1 MPLMYRIP
9 AKVDY
14 SGETYSIPLDLLL
27 TDRNVVLIDE
37 NYLFDD
43 NVSFDSVISRFR
55 NAIPFKLSL
64 FNYYVKGSIEDCL
77 NSQLPF
83 FRTFYNECCKNF
95 NVVEFPTGSS
105 FSNCLINNQSFSS
118 SAISNEPGVITHD
131 GYVASMELFDLNNE
145 SAVYISVNNYNL
157 FFNGFIKTYAERS
170 IDHGVLHDEYNSR
183 AIYFSIQCVVNQTLM
198 TDIRVITFTVRV
210 QEESPA
216 SIILLNRIINS
227 LDELD
232 DDVIVVDTSNPYDID
247 GMGSIIGGG
256 DGSFDNPDDIV
267 KVEFPDLPNIDA
279 VTTGLLTIFNPSLSQ
294 VNALGNYLWS
304 NAFDVD
310 TLKKLFGD
318 PMDAIIGLSIVPVKP
333 SLAGSKTVKIGNV
346 STDISMSYCSRQ
358 FVEKNIGSIAIKKFV
373 GSFMDYAPYT
383 KIQIYLPYI
392 GVRDLNPD
400 DVIGETI
407 TVKYHIDILTGGC
420 AAMISVGSKGVMYQ
434 YNGSC
439 IANVPLT
446 AINYSGAIQNAV
458 SAIGSGITAVVGMA
472 TGAAPL
478 TGVGVAGLATSAAN
492 TALSSKPTIQRSGSM
507 GGSAGLMSVQ
517 QCYLIVTRPRMS
529 VPQQLNKFGGYPAN
543 INAKLSTM
551 KGLTMIDSIILDD
564 IPAMETEKQELLSLL
579 QKGVI
584 F

>member
-1 MPLMYRIP
+1 MYRIP

-14 SGETYSIPLDLLL
+14 LNETYSLPLDLLL
-27 TDRNVVLIDE
+27 TDRNVISIDE
-37 NYLFDD
+37 NYTFDD

-55 NAIPFKLSL
+55 NAIPFKMSL
-64 FNYYVKGSIEDCL
+64 FNYYVQGSIEDCL
-77 NSQLPF
+77 SSQLPF
-83 FRTFYNECCKNF
+83 FRTFYNECCKDF
-95 NVVEFPTGSS
+95 NVVEFPTGGR
-105 FSNCLINNQSFSS
+105 FSNCLINNQLFNSS
-118 SAISNEPGVITHD
+118 LINEEPGTITTPGSYTAVINL
-131 GYVASMELFDLNNE
+131 YDLNHE
-145 SAVYISVNNYNL
+145 SAVYLTVNNYQL
-157 FFNGFIKTYAERS
+157 FFSGQISAYAERS
-170 IDHGVLHDEYNSR
+170 IDHGVLHGEYKGRS
-183 AIYFSIQCVVNQTLM
+183 IFFSIQCVVNQTLM
-198 TDIRVITFTVRV
+198 TDIRAITFTVRV
-210 QEESPA
+210 QEDSAA
-216 SIILLNRIINS
+216 SIIMLNRIINS

-232 DDVIVVDTSNPYDID
+232 DDVIVVDTSNPYDVD
-247 GMGSIIGGG
+247 GTGSVIGGG
-256 DGSFDNPDDIV
+256 DGSYDNPDEIV
-267 KVEFPDLPNIDA
+267 KVEFPDLPDIDA

-333 SLAGSKTVKIGNV
+333 PLAGTKTVKIGNI
-346 STDISMSYCSRQ
+346 STDVSMPYCSRQ
-358 FVEKNIGSIAIKKFV
+358 FVEKTIGSIAIKKYV

-383 KIQIYLPYI
+383 KIQIYLPYV

-400 DVIGETI
+400 DVMGETI

-478 TGVGVAGLATSAAN
+478 TGVGIAGLATSAAN

-507 GGSAGLMSVQ
+507 GGSSGLMSVQ
-517 QCYLIVTRPRMS
+517 QCYLIITRPRMS
-529 VPQQLNKFGGYPAN
+529 VPTNLNRFGGYPAN
-543 INAKLSTM
+543 INAKLSTLT
-551 KGLTMIDSIILDD
+551 GLTMIDSIRLDN

>member
-1 MPLMYRIP
+1 MYKIPL
-9 AKVDY
+9 KVDH
-14 SGETYSIPLDLLL
+14 SSITYDLPLNLLL
-27 TDRNVVLIDE
+27 TDRAITQVNE
-37 NYLFDD
+37 SYAFDD
-43 NVSFDSVISRFR
+43 GISVDSVLSRLFSI
-55 NAIPFKLSL
+55 IPFKFSMYK
-64 FNYYVKGSIEDCL
+64 YYVNGSVEDCL
-77 NSQLPF
+77 DGQLPF
-83 FRTFYNECCKNF
+83 FRRFFNQCINVNFQEFQERNQFTNARLNDEQLTLSLLSVSPGNITEGTYTASIDLRDVNSEGFLTVTCSQYALSFSGTFYIYSE
-95 NVVEFPTGSS
+95 
-105 FSNCLINNQSFSS
+105 
-118 SAISNEPGVITHD
+118 H
-131 GYVASMELFDLNNE
+131 
-145 SAVYISVNNYNL
+145 
-157 FFNGFIKTYAERS
+157 S
-170 IDHGVLHDEYNSR
+170 IDHGEIHDEYNGR
-183 AIYFSIQCVVNQTLM
+183 VVRFFINAGVNSTLQT
-198 TDIRVITFTVRV
+198 DVRV
-210 QEESPA
+210 TSFRIEVNETPA
-216 SIILLNRIINS
+216 TVLTELKTIISS
-227 LDELD
+227 LDEID
-232 DDVIVVDTSNPYDID
+232 DDVIVVDTTNPYDVD
-247 GMGSIIGGG
+247 GTGSVVGGG
-256 DGSFDNPDDIV
+256 DGSYSNPDETEKI
-267 KVEFPDLPNIDA
+267 EFPDLPNIDA

-304 NAFDVD
+304 DAFDLD

-333 SLAGSKTVKIGNV
+333 PLAGSKTVKIGNV
-346 STDISMSYCSRQ
+346 STDVSMPYCSRQ
-358 FVEKNIGSIAIKKFV
+358 FVEKNIGSIAIKKYV

-400 DVIGETI
+400 DVMGETI

-472 TGAAPL
+472 TGAPL
-478 TGVGVAGLATSAAN
+478 TGVGIAGLATSAAN

-507 GGSAGLMSVQ
+507 GGSSGLMSVQ
-517 QCYLIVTRPRMS
+517 QCYLIITRPRMS
-529 VPQQLNKFGGYPAN
+529 VPMNLNRFGGYPAN
-543 INAKLSTM
+543 INAKLSTLT
-551 KGLTMIDSIILDD
+551 GLTMIDSIRLDN